1 MNPAMLAAEQPTT
14 AEPAGDGLPR
24 LLASNALHRALTLDE
39 HLAIHGELAPARR
52 RGRETG
58 LIAEIGRAG
67 LRGRG
72 GAGFPTA
79 RKLRAV
85 GASRKKPIVV
95 VNATE
100 GEPASSK
107 DATLATSVP
116 HLALDGALLSARALG
131 ADQVLVAVCE
141 SAGESLQAMST
152 AIAERGRERHGA
164 RLELRP
170 IPPGY
175 LTGQESALISHL
187 DGGTGLPRF
196 TPPMPFERGVGG
208 RPTMVSN
215 AETYAHIALI
225 CRHGA
230 DWFRELGTDAEPGS
244 ALVTISG
251 VLADPGVYEIEWGTK
266 LRALVRAAGGL
277 TAAPRAAL
285 LEGYGG
291 TWIGAEHLAELTLS
305 DEALARHDA
314 SLGAGVIFL
323 LDGAACPVAET
334 ARVVRWMSDQS
345 ARQCGPCLHGLHAL
359 AEEFEQA
366 ASSSAATAHP
376 QRIADLAAM
385 VRGRG
390 ACAHPDGVTRLAL
403 SAIETF
409 SDEFHDHAAT
419 VAARPARRR
428 RGCPCRR
435 YADELPPAREP
446 DHL

>member
-1 MNPAMLAAEQPTT
+1 MNPATMLADEQRIPV
-14 AEPAGDGLPR
+14 EPAGGGLPR
-24 LLASNALHRALTLDE
+24 LLASSALHRALTLEE

-58 LIAEIGRAG
+58 LIAEIDHAG

-85 GASRKKPIVV
+85 AASRKKPIVV
-95 VNATE
+95 LNATE
-100 GEPASSK
+100 GEPASRK
-107 DATLATSVP
+107 DATLATTVP

-131 ADQVLVAVCE
+131 ADEVLVAVCE
-141 SAGESLQAMST
+141 SAGASLDAMSM
-152 AIAERGRERHGA
+152 AIAERRGERHGP

-170 IPPGY
+170 TPPGY
-175 LTGQESALISHL
+175 MAGQESALISYL
-187 DGGTGLPRF
+187 DNGSNLPRF
-196 TPPMPFERGVGG
+196 TPPMPFEKGIAG

-225 CRHGA
+225 CRYGA
-230 DWFRELGTDAEPGS
+230 AWFRELGTDAEPGS

-251 VLADPGVYEIEWGTK
+251 VVADAGVYEIEWGTK

-285 LEGYGG
+285 LGGYGG

-305 DEALARHDA
+305 DEALRRHDA

-345 ARQCGPCLHGLHAL
+345 ARQCGPCLNGLQAL
-359 AEEFEQA
+359 AEEFEQLTY
-366 ASSSAATAHP
+366 SSSAAARP
-376 QRIADLAAM
+376 QRIAELAAM

-390 ACAHPDGVTRLAL
+390 ACAHPDGVSRLAL
-403 SAIETF
+403 SALETF
-409 SDEFHDHAAT
+409 TDEFHDHAVHGGCEAC
-419 VAARPARRR
+419 AAPAR
-428 RGCPCRR
+428 
-435 YADELPPAREP
+435 LPLPAR
-446 DHL
+446 LR